1 MFRKRSQSAPKRP
14 SEKVIFKKFLEFL
27 QTSMWQF
34 PTSMFIEQ
42 NSIVFDRDQL
52 EPNLFKTIH
61 SKFAKVVDSLIAA
74 HCEDAK
80 ITPKELVE
88 ALKQVDKSKKLTYKE
103 RVLLEPV
110 VAAQDFNVFVPM
122 MMRKNVELQLQA
134 LKLVQHVT
142 GMIPT
147 AMTLPEEDAPLW
159 DILRDE
165 DECERY
171 ILISVIR
178 KSREDF
184 SNEKSPDEYWGNM
197 ADQVKERS
205 AEEEEM
211 LKSIQEHSQQGI
223 DDAIM
228 KNLETG
234 LQSLLLHETHQG
246 SSAPDKPT
254 SPPKTADSDGKALP
268 IKPPRSASSNRPGT
282 SKKQHTIVATPEK
295 SAPKKSE
302 ERRKSVSGT
311 TVTVGAAPAKTPK
324 KPNIAPLSPDS
335 ETNSP
340 KAYSPANPISPTT
353 KFDYRSLLKDREQI
367 PEEKI
372 AERTAYLK
380 QQRDKLLEMK
390 RAEREKQLQEQSEKA
405 SVERPRTAMAA
416 RKALSDAD
424 SKLESRRAI
433 ASKLKA
439 QIVDANDDEKQPL
452 I

>member
-1 MFRKRSQSAPKRP
+1 
-14 SEKVIFKKFLEFL
+14 
-27 QTSMWQF
+27 MWQF

-52 EPNLFKTIH
+52 EPTLFKTIH
-61 SKFAKVVDSLIAA
+61 LKFAKVVDSLIGA

-88 ALKQVDKSKKLTYKE
+88 ALKQVDKTKKLTYKE

-184 SNEKSPDEYWGNM
+184 KNETSSDEYWGNM

-205 AEEEEM
+205 TEEEEM

-228 KNLETG
+228 KNLENG
-234 LQSLLLHETHQG
+234 LQSLLLHEPQKD
-246 SSAPDKPT
+246 SPISDKPT
-254 SPPKTADSDGKALP
+254 TTTSPPTTSPKEVIDGKTVPL
-268 IKPPRSASSNRPGT
+268 KPPRSASSNRPGT
-282 SKKQHTIVATPEK
+282 SKKQTIVATPEK
-295 SAPKKSE
+295 PLLKKSE

-311 TVTVGAAPAKTPK
+311 TVTVGTAPTKTSK
-324 KPNIAPLSPDS
+324 KPNIAPLSPAAS
-335 ETNSP
+335 EAANGS
-340 KAYSPANPISPTT
+340 KANSPANPISPTT
-353 KFDYRSLLKDREQI
+353 KFDYRSLLKDREQV
-367 PEEKI
+367 PEQKI
-372 AERTAYLK
+372 AERAAYLR
-380 QQRDKLLEMK
+380 QQRDKLLELK

-416 RKALSDAD
+416 RKALSGDE

-439 QIVDANDDEKQPL
+439 QIVDAGNNDSDETQPL

>member
-1 MFRKRSQSAPKRP
+1 
-14 SEKVIFKKFLEFL
+14 
-27 QTSMWQF
+27 
-34 PTSMFIEQ
+34 
-42 NSIVFDRDQL
+42 
-52 EPNLFKTIH
+52 
-61 SKFAKVVDSLIAA
+61 
-74 HCEDAK
+74 
-80 ITPKELVE
+80 
-88 ALKQVDKSKKLTYKE
+88 
-103 RVLLEPV
+103 
-110 VAAQDFNVFVPM
+110 
-122 MMRKNVELQLQA
+122 
-134 LKLVQHVT
+134 
-142 GMIPT
+142 MIPT

-184 SNEKSPDEYWGNM
+184 NNEKSADEYWGNM

-228 KNLETG
+228 KNLENG
-234 LQSLLLHETHQG
+234 LQSLLLHEPQKN
-246 SSAPDKPT
+246 SPVNDKASPT
-254 SPPKTADSDGKALP
+254 SPPTTSPKDVVDGKSAP
-268 IKPPRSASSNRPGT
+268 IKPPRSASNNRPGT
-282 SKKQHTIVATPEK
+282 SKKQQQTIVATPEK
-295 SAPKKSE
+295 PLLKKSE

-311 TVTVGAAPAKTPK
+311 TVTVGAAPSKTSK
-324 KPNIAPLSPDS
+324 KPNIAPLSPPASDAA
-335 ETNSP
+335 NSS
-340 KAYSPANPISPTT
+340 KANSPANPISPTT
-353 KFDYRSLLKDREQI
+353 KFDYRSLLKDREQV

-372 AERTAYLK
+372 AERAAYLR
-380 QQRDKLLEMK
+380 QQRDKLLELK

-416 RKALSDAD
+416 RKALAGVGAAPSKTSKKPNIAPLSPPVSDAANSSKANSPANPISPTTKFD
-424 SKLESRRAI
+424 YRSLLKDREQVPEEKIAERAAYLRQQRDKLLELKRAEREKQLQEQSEKASVERPRTAMAARKALAGGDESKLESRRAI

-439 QIVDANDDEKQPL
+439 QIVDIGNHEDDEKQPL